1 MNTGQMLL
9 SLGALIFL
17 STIVLRFNRAVLTS
31 DEVMY
36 NSKFNVLAASL
47 CTSLIEEARG
57 KAFDQETDSA
67 AVTKVDQLSTTLG
80 PDFGETYETFNDFD
94 DFNDFGETYE
104 TFNDFDDFNGFVKV
118 DSTMPSAVFYV
129 TSKVTYV
136 EANNILN
143 ILTKRSWHKMI
154 TVTVMSSSMKDPV
167 QMSSTFSYWY
177 FR

>member
-9 SLGALIFL
+9 SLGALILL
-17 STIVLRFNRAVLTS
+17 SSMIFRFNRAVMTS

-36 NSKFNVLAASL
+36 NSKFNVLASSL

-57 KAFDQETDSA
+57 KAFDQETDSN
-67 AVTKVDQLSTTLG
+67 AVNNVNLLSSTLG
-80 PDFGETYETFNDFD
+80 PDFGEKYED
-94 DFNDFGETYE
+94 
-104 TFNDFDDFNGFVKV
+104 FNDFDDFNGFVKV

-129 TSKVTYV
+129 TSKVNYV
-136 EANNILN
+136 EANNLLN
-143 ILTKRSWHKMI
+143 IVTKKTWHKMI

-167 QMSSTFSYWY
+167 QMSSTFSYWF

>member
-9 SLGALIFL
+9 SLGALILL
-17 STIVLRFNRAVLTS
+17 STMILRFNRAVLTS

-36 NSKFNVLAASL
+36 NSKFNVLASSL

-67 AVTKVDQLSTTLG
+67 AVTKTDQLSTTMG
-80 PDFGETYETFNDFD
+80 PDFGEKYESFNDFD
-94 DFNDFGETYE
+94 DFD
-104 TFNDFDDFNGFVKV
+104 GFVKV
-118 DSTMPSAVFYV
+118 DSTMPSAIFYV

-136 EANNILN
+136 EANNLLN
-143 ILTKRSWHKMI
+143 IVTKKTWHKMI

-167 QMSSTFSYWY
+167 QMSSTFSYWF

>member
-80 PDFGETYETFNDFD
+80 T
-94 DFNDFGETYE
+94 DFGETYE

>member
-9 SLGALIFL
+9 TVGALMLLSSMIF
-17 STIVLRFNRAVLTS
+17 RFNRAVLTS

-67 AVTKVDQLSTTLG
+67 AVTKTDQLSVTLG
-80 PDFGETYETFNDFD
+80 PDYGETYPNFNDFD
-94 DFNDFGETYE
+94 DFE
-104 TFNDFDDFNGFVKV
+104 GFVKV

-129 TSKVTYV
+129 TSKVSY
-136 EANNILN
+136 ILSKN
-143 ILTKRSWHKMI
+143 PIEKTKSRTWHKMI

-167 QMSSTFSYWY
+167 EMSSTFSYWY

>member
-9 SLGALIFL
+9 TVGALILL
-17 STIVLRFNRAVLTS
+17 SSIIFRFNRAVMTS

-94 DFNDFGETYE
+94 DFN
-104 TFNDFDDFNGFVKV
+104 GFVKV

-129 TSKVTYV
+129 TSKVSYV

>member
-67 AVTKVDQLSTTLG
+67 AITKVDQLSTNLG
-80 PDFGETYETFNDFD
+80 P
-94 DFNDFGETYE
+94 DFGETYE

-129 TSKVTYV
+129 TSKVSYV

>member
-1 MNTGQMLL
+1 
-9 SLGALIFL
+9 
-17 STIVLRFNRAVLTS
+17 
-31 DEVMY
+31 MY

-80 PDFGETYETFNDFD
+80 P
-94 DFNDFGETYE
+94 DFGETYE

>member
-9 SLGALIFL
+9 TVGALILL
-17 STIVLRFNRAVLTS
+17 SSMIFRFNRAVMTS

-47 CTSLIEEARG
+47 STSLIEEARG
-57 KAFDQETDSA
+57 KAFDQETDSNS
-67 AVTKVDQLSTTLG
+67 VTKTDELSATLG
-80 PDFGETYETFNDFD
+80 PDYGEAYPNFNDFD
-94 DFNDFGETYE
+94 DFD
-104 TFNDFDDFNGFVKV
+104 GFIKV

-129 TSKVTYV
+129 TSKVSYIQSKNPI
-136 EANNILN
+136 EK
-143 ILTKRSWHKMI
+143 TKNRTWHKMI

-167 QMSSTFSYWY
+167 EMSSTFSYWY

>member
-9 SLGALIFL
+9 SLGALILL
-17 STIVLRFNRAVLTS
+17 STMILRFNRAVLTS

-36 NSKFNVLAASL
+36 NSKFNVLASSL

-67 AVTKVDQLSTTLG
+67 AVTKTDQLSTTMG
-80 PDFGETYETFNDFD
+80 PDFGEKYESFNDFD
-94 DFNDFGETYE
+94 DFD
-104 TFNDFDDFNGFVKV
+104 GFVKV

-129 TSKVTYV
+129 TSKVSYIQSKNPI
-136 EANNILN
+136 EK
-143 ILTKRSWHKMI
+143 TKNRTWHKMI

-167 QMSSTFSYWY
+167 EMSSTFSYWY

>member
-94 DFNDFGETYE
+94 DFN
-104 TFNDFDDFNGFVKV
+104 GFVKV

-129 TSKVTYV
+129 TSKVSYV

>member
-9 SLGALIFL
+9 SLGALILL

-36 NSKFNVLAASL
+36 NSKFNVLASSL
-47 CTSLIEEARG
+47 CTSIIEEARG
-57 KAFDQETDSA
+57 KAFDENTDSNS
-67 AVTKVDQLSTTLG
+67 VSTVGELSTTLG
-80 PDFGETYETFNDFD
+80 PEY
-94 DFNDFGETYE
+94 GETYE

-129 TSKVTYV
+129 TSKVTYI
-136 EANNILN
+136 EATNPIKVTANRTWN
-143 ILTKRSWHKMI
+143 KMI
-154 TVTVMSSSMKDPV
+154 TVTVLSPSMRDPV
-167 QMSSTFSYWY
+167 KMSSTYSYWF

>member
-9 SLGALIFL
+9 TVGALILL
-17 STIVLRFNRAVLTS
+17 STMILRFNRAVLTS

-36 NSKFNVLAASL
+36 NSKFNVLASSL
-47 CTSLIEEARG
+47 CTSIIEEARG

-67 AVTKVDQLSTTLG
+67 SVSSVSLLSSTLG
-80 PDFGETYETFNDFD
+80 PDFGEKYEDFNDFD
-94 DFNDFGETYE
+94 DFNEYI
-104 TFNDFDDFNGFVKV
+104 KI

-136 EANNILN
+136 EPTNPIKV
-143 ILTKRSWHKMI
+143 TTSKTYHKMI
-154 TVTVMSSSMKDPV
+154 TVTVLSSSMKDPV
-167 QMSSTFSYWY
+167 AMSSTYSYWF

>member
-94 DFNDFGETYE
+94 DFN
-104 TFNDFDDFNGFVKV
+104 GFIKV

-129 TSKVTYV
+129 TSKVNYIDASDPNKISSSPTWRK
-136 EANNILN
+136 A
-143 ILTKRSWHKMI
+143 I
-154 TVTVMSSSMKDPV
+154 TVTVMSSSMNDPV
-167 QMSSTFSYWY
+167 QMSSIYT
-177 FR
+177 

>member
-9 SLGALIFL
+9 SLGALILL
-17 STIVLRFNRAVLTS
+17 STMILRFNRAVLTS

-36 NSKFNVLAASL
+36 NSKFNVLASSL

-67 AVTKVDQLSTTLG
+67 AVTKTDQLSTTMG
-80 PDFGETYETFNDFD
+80 PDFGEKYES
-94 DFNDFGETYE
+94 
-104 TFNDFDDFNGFVKV
+104 FNDFDDFNGFIKV
-118 DSTMPSAVFYV
+118 DSTMPSAIFYV

-136 EANNILN
+136 EANNLLN
-143 ILTKRSWHKMI
+143 IVTKKTWHKMI

-167 QMSSTFSYWY
+167 QMSSTFSYWF

>member
-94 DFNDFGETYE
+94 DFN
-104 TFNDFDDFNGFVKV
+104 GFVKV

-129 TSKVTYV
+129 TSKVSYV
-136 EANNILN
+136 EADNILN

>member
-94 DFNDFGETYE
+94 DFN
-104 TFNDFDDFNGFVKV
+104 GFVKV